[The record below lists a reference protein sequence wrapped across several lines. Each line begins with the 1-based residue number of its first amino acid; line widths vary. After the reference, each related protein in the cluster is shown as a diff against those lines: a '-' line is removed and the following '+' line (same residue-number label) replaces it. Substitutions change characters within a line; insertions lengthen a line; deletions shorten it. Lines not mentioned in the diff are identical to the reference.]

1 MDCSAFLARQAH
13 RLLQLGVALL
23 LFTSFEGFVSPYL
36 TVPVLGRSV
45 HTLRA
50 LSGVLLLALGLLWPS
65 LKLRAA
71 ASRVAFCSLV
81 YSDLAIIAAFLL
93 ASIWVA
99 GSTIMPLAADGVR
112 GTDFQETAI
121 SVVAYSAAPT
131 GILSFAL
138 IFWGLRMPPKPTPE
152 N

>member
-1 MDCSAFLARQAH
+1 
-13 RLLQLGVALL
+13 
-23 LFTSFEGFVSPYL
+23 
-36 TVPVLGRSV
+36 
-45 HTLRA
+45 
-50 LSGVLLLALGLLWPS
+50 
-65 LKLRAA
+65 
-71 ASRVAFCSLV
+71 
-81 YSDLAIIAAFLL
+81 
-93 ASIWVA
+93 
-99 GSTIMPLAADGVR
+99 MPLATDGVR